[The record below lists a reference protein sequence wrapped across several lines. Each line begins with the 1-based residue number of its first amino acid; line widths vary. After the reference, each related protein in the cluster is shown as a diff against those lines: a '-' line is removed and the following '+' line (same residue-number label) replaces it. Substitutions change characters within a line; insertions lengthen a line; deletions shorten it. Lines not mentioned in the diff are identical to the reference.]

1 MMNESIEY
9 CIQKKMREMA
19 PAFAHYSEEILFEE
33 VWRDDT
39 LTLRE
44 RSLCTVSVLISL
56 GHTEQL
62 PFHLQ
67 LAKQNGIA
75 ENEMIALITHMA
87 FYVGCPKAVAALN
100 IAMNEMES

>member
-9 CIQKKMREMA
+9 CIQEKMREKA

-44 RSLCTVSVLISL
+44 RSLCTV
-56 GHTEQL
+56 
-62 PFHLQ
+62 
-67 LAKQNGIA
+67 A
-75 ENEMIALITHMA
+75 ALI
-87 FYVGCPKAVAALN
+87 
-100 IAMNEMES
+100 